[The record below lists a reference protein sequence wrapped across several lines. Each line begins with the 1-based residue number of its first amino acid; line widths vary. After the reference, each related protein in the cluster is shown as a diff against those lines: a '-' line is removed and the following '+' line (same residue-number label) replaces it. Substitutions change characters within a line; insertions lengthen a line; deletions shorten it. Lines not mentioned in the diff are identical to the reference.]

1 MSISRGFVTSAR
13 PLARPVLGLAALIV
27 LLSLAGCANH
37 VDTAV
42 IVRPDGSWSGEVRLA
57 FDRPAAV
64 PLAIKPDLDAS
75 VQEEADDL
83 LSGRGVEYAVSG
95 PEPVNGR
102 MVYTVRLEGKDLAT
116 LPGILDRL
124 HAAGDGLN
132 GPAVLEVRGDVEPG
146 QDLTVALPARPSTG
160 YSWSVDPAGGVVQA
174 GAVESRQVQAGDG
187 GLARQVLHAR
197 AVTAGPSTLRLVYGR
212 SWEPDAAPTRL
223 YSVDATGTGLAAVL
237 AALTWR
243 TDVPESA
250 VPAAA
255 PMPEPEG
262 PAPQWPGYLNWC
274 ETHGCTPIR
283 DQGACGSCWA
293 FGTVGVLEQA
303 IRIDDG
309 VSVDLS
315 EQYLVSCNHDG
326 YGCDGG
332 FWSAHDL
339 HWYEYYWPE
348 TQPGA
353 VPEAQFPYVAWD
365 APCGGPY
372 SHPYR
377 IGSWSYVRPGNPYS
391 VPTVDELKQAM
402 YNYGPIGVSICVG
415 PAFQGYGGGVF
426 MTDESAECE
435 GNSNHAVVLVGWN
448 DAEQSWKLR
457 NSWGTGWGESGT
469 MRIRWGTSVVG
480 YAANYVSYPPFG
492 PPDEFVYLPVVLRRD
507 SSAPPAGIPNGD
519 FEAGHTAWV
528 EYSTHGWNVITTQFP
543 GGVAPHSGSWATWH
557 GGDYND
563 ESYIQQQVTVPYGTS
578 YLAYYHWISS
588 ADACGYD
595 YAYIQV
601 NGSTVRRYDL
611 CSPVNTGGWV
621 RQTLSLAAYAG
632 QSISLRIR
640 VTTDS
645 SLNSNLFVD
654 DVTWAAS
661 TAGEPSLP
669 ARIDPGDTA
678 RRR

>member
-1 MSISRGFVTSAR
+1 
-13 PLARPVLGLAALIV
+13 LLVLIAGLTAL
-27 LLSLAGCANH
+27 LLLAGCADQMETR
-37 VDTAV
+37 VV
-42 IVRPDGSWSGEVRLA
+42 LQPDGAWTGEARLTFIQPRAAFPAWQTGLDARVEERARSLLKGSGIRYQQLRSTAEGNRAVYTWTLAGQEPDALAGLLATGGAVAEGLSGPIDVEVSGEMRA
-57 FDRPAAV
+57 G
-64 PLAIKPDLDAS
+64 
-75 VQEEADDL
+75 QE
-83 LSGRGVEYAVSG
+83 VS
-95 PEPVNGR
+95 
-102 MVYTVRLEGKDLAT
+102 
-116 LPGILDRL
+116 
-124 HAAGDGLN
+124 
-132 GPAVLEVRGDVEPG
+132 
-146 QDLTVALPARPSTG
+146 VALPASPSTG
-160 YSWSVDPAGGVVQA
+160 YGWTLVPDAGSRVAQLGEVSSQQLA
-174 GAVESRQVQAGDG
+174 PQLGA
-187 GLARQVLHAR
+187 LARQAIRLKAAAGGSVTVRLHYRRPWQPDEQA
-197 AVTAGPSTLRLVYGR
+197 TR
-212 SWEPDAAPTRL
+212 SFQVWAPGQNL
-223 YSVDATGTGLAAVL
+223 GSVL
-237 AALTWR
+237 AGL
-243 TDVPESA
+243 SM
-250 VPAAA
+250 PAANVA
-255 PMPEPEG
+255 EWPRAAAGRTRVETEG
-262 PAPQWPGYLNWC
+262 AHALLSYFNWC
-274 ETHGCTPIR
+274 DQGGCTPIR

-339 HWYEYYWPE
+339 LWNEYYWPE

-415 PAFQGYGGGVF
+415 PAFQGYVGGVF
-426 MTDESAECE
+426 MTDESAECG

-492 PPDEFVYLPVVLRRD
+492 PPDEFVYLPVVLRRH

-543 GGVAPHSGSWATWH
+543 GGVTPHSGSWATWH

-621 RQTLSLAAYAG
+621 RQTLSLGAYAG
-632 QSISLRIR
+632 QSVSLRIR
-640 VTTDS
+640 VTTDG